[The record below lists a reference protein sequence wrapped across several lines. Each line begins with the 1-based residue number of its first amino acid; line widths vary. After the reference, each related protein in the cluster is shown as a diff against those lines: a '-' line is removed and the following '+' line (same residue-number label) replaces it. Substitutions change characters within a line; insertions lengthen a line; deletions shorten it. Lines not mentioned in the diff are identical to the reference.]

1 MINKIKNALQAR
13 LTELEAKEDNIDI
26 LTRRLEL
33 IKTLLT
39 INKSESERETIAS
52 KRGISI
58 HTLNSVLYCQR
69 KITKVTVRPVLDI
82 THLAILN
89 ANKRDTNLS
98 RVRSLLAE
106 LATKQI

>member
-1 MINKIKNALQAR
+1 MLFKNDELTKDTAKALR
-13 LTELEAKEDNIDI
+13 YLT
-26 LTRRLEL
+26 
-33 IKTLLT
+33 
-39 INKSESERETIAS
+39 SESERETIAS

>member
-1 MINKIKNALQAR
+1 MLFKNDELTQDTARALKH
-13 LTELEAKEDNIDI
+13 LT
-26 LTRRLEL
+26 
-33 IKTLLT
+33 
-39 INKSESERETIAS
+39 SEIERKAIAT

-58 HTLNSVLYCQR
+58 HTLNSVLNRQR
-69 KITKVTVRPVLDI
+69 KITKVTVRPILDV